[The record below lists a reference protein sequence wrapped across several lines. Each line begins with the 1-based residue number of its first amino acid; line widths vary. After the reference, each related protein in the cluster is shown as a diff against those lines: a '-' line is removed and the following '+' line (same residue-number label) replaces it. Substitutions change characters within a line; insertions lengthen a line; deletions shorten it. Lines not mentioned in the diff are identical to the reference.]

1 MVDFTEEHATAII
14 ETRKDI
20 EFIKKYLEDGNKCM
34 ADHEKRIRFI
44 EQAWWK
50 ICGAVIAVAAII
62 PYVIDLFKNRS

>member
-34 ADHEKRIRFI
+34 DDHEKRIRTL
-44 EQAWWK
+44 ESAWWK
-50 ICGAVIAVAAII
+50 IVGAAVAVAAII
-62 PYVIDLFKNRS
+62 PWLIDYIKK

>member
-34 ADHEKRIRFI
+34 DDHETRIRSL
-44 EQAWWK
+44 ETVWWK
-50 ICGAVIAVAAII
+50 ICGAAVAIAAII
-62 PYVIDLFKNRS
+62 PWITDLIKKG

>member
-34 ADHEKRIRFI
+34 DDHEKRLRAL
-44 EQAWWK
+44 EGAWWK
-50 ICGAVIAVAAII
+50 IVGAAATVAAII
-62 PYVIDLFKNRS
+62 PWLIDYIKK